1 MRSESRSRLREFQT
15 YLANRLV
22 EAKAAQS
29 TASQLGVQ
37 INDAL
42 YLVPLEQVGELT
54 SLQEVAAVPHT
65 FAWYKGLTNIRGNL
79 FSVVDLSHL
88 LYNTAT
94 RVERESRFLS
104 FAPTLEVN
112 AGILITR
119 SLGLYNAAQWQQED
133 EHWLDAQG
141 RTWKWLDLLSL
152 AHNEKFMQIS
162 TLSGV
167 SHELKGD

>member
-29 TASQLGVQ
+29 TANQLGIQ
-37 INDAL
+37 INEAF

-54 SLQEVAAVPHT
+54 PLQEIAAVPHT
-65 FAWYKGLTNIRGNL
+65 FAWYQGLTNIRGNL
-79 FSVVDLSHL
+79 FSVVDLMHL
-88 LYNTAT
+88 LYNTPT

-104 FAPTLEVN
+104 FAPALEVN

-119 SLGLYNAAQWQQED
+119 TWGLHNTAQWQRDNERWVD
-133 EHWLDAQG
+133 TQG
-141 RTWKWLDLLSL
+141 RAWELLDLLSL
-152 AHNEKFMQIS
+152 AHSEKFMQIS